1 MKYIA
6 NKYADYQED
15 KRIHKCYSLIWD
27 ENMEAKK
34 NFAKFKKSFSYF
46 DNKQLPPVIAG
57 EKVVLTLAALAIL
70 RDKPEIFDAIVA
82 KHPENICASTFGSY
96 ELISPLM
103 IAIRVRMPDRVK
115 MVLTTACFL
124 QDANHKADIK
134 NGLDWIAGHRGVS
147 HEEMLIEKDLQDA
160 LGADIT
166 R

>member
-15 KRIHKCYSLIWD
+15 KRIQKCYSLIWD

-34 NFAKFKKSFSYF
+34 NLAKFNKSLSYF
-46 DNKQLPPVIAG
+46 DNKQLPPVISEETA
-57 EKVVLTLAALAIL
+57 VLTLAALAIA

-82 KHPENICASTFGSY
+82 KHPENICASTFKGY
-96 ELISPLM
+96 DLLSPLM
-103 IAIRVRMPDRVK
+103 VAVRASKPDRVRM
-115 MVLTTACFL
+115 VLANTCFL

-134 NGLDWIAGHRGVS
+134 NSLAWIAEHRGLIR
-147 HEEMLIEKDLQDA
+147 EEILIEKDLKDA
-160 LGADIT
+160 LGTDII